1 MNKAIKLT
9 DADGKTTKFKPY
21 QIGNIPNSFNKYKDK
36 YFNKGG
42 ITYIEEKEA
51 HWSTMLWK

>member
-1 MNKAIKLT
+1 MKN
-9 DADGKTTKFKPY
+9 
-21 QIGNIPNSFNKYKDK
+21 FNKKIFSLNISSLQKVKSEIPKK

-51 HWSTMLWK
+51 HWSTML

>member
-51 HWSTMLWK
+51 HWSTML